1 MNGLM
6 DLKMHNDK
14 PAQKIPPPLT
24 MPPLPP
30 VSRATGFGDKSVDDD
45 RTNLVWIGIGVSV
58 LFILLMLFALIGIA
72 SRGQGQAQAQ
82 GKRDGQSEAGYVEV
96 SLGEENTSAE
106 QNLSSGAPG
115 VADSSHHEDSS
126 IPGEETS
133 QKAEENSEGVGN
145 TSDEFEGAGE
155 NDADD
160 SARTIGLAEVPNR
173 QVPAGG
179 RTRPPISNGIE
190 VDLSS
195 SNGMNPFVGQGKRS
209 DSTVFVIDVSGS
221 MMSDNR
227 LPRVI
232 RSLTKAIE
240 ALEQKQMFAVILF
253 DTDYLMPPHTSGLV
267 PATRQNKDYILQW
280 LSAPPGG
287 GGTDPTEAMFVAIGL
302 KPERI
307 VLLTDGEF
315 DPTAAVTITLRNQ
328 SNTKPSRIDC
338 VGLDEQVLVLQE
350 IAKRNQGIYYQAR

>member
-1 MNGLM
+1 
-6 DLKMHNDK
+6 
-14 PAQKIPPPLT
+14 
-24 MPPLPP
+24 
-30 VSRATGFGDKSVDDD
+30 
-45 RTNLVWIGIGVSV
+45 
-58 LFILLMLFALIGIA
+58 
-72 SRGQGQAQAQ
+72 
-82 GKRDGQSEAGYVEV
+82 
-96 SLGEENTSAE
+96 
-106 QNLSSGAPG
+106 
-115 VADSSHHEDSS
+115 
-126 IPGEETS
+126 
-133 QKAEENSEGVGN
+133 
-145 TSDEFEGAGE
+145 
-155 NDADD
+155 
-160 SARTIGLAEVPNR
+160 
-173 QVPAGG
+173 
-179 RTRPPISNGIE
+179 
-190 VDLSS
+190 
-195 SNGMNPFVGQGKRS
+195 MNPFVGQGKRS